1 MADEYEILEFM
12 DIDYAYVLV
21 AKQWLLQLLYRR
33 VRNLDKWLHLSL
45 CPNGCKG
52 FSDQKK
58 KKNLILTIFVY
69 VVVSIG
75 TCIDQESTYIKFS
88 MHVSFD

>member
-52 FSDQKK
+52 FSDKK
-58 KKNLILTIFVY
+58 KKKTWF
-69 VVVSIG
+69 
-75 TCIDQESTYIKFS
+75 
-88 MHVSFD
+88 

>member
-1 MADEYEILEFM
+1 MADEYEIFEFM

-33 VRNLDKWLHLSL
+33 VRNLDKWLHLSS

-52 FSDQKK
+52 FSDKK
-58 KKNLILTIFVY
+58 KKKTWF
-69 VVVSIG
+69 
-75 TCIDQESTYIKFS
+75 
-88 MHVSFD
+88 

>member
-1 MADEYEILEFM
+1 M

-33 VRNLDKWLHLSL
+33 VRNLDIWLHLSP

-52 FSDQKK
+52 SSDKK
-58 KKNLILTIFVY
+58 KKENLILTIFVY

-75 TCIDQESTYIKFS
+75 TCIDFS
-88 MHVSFD
+88 MHVPID

>member
-33 VRNLDKWLHLSL
+33 VRNLDKWLHLSP

-52 FSDQKK
+52 FSDKK
-58 KKNLILTIFVY
+58 KKKLILTIFVY

-75 TCIDQESTYIKFS
+75 TCIELESTYIKFS
-88 MHVSFD
+88 MHVPID

>member
-33 VRNLDKWLHLSL
+33 VRNLDKWLHLSP

-58 KKNLILTIFVY
+58 KKKPDFNHL
-69 VVVSIG
+69 
-75 TCIDQESTYIKFS
+75 CICCGVNRN
-88 MHVSFD
+88 MHWSRINIY

>member
-12 DIDYAYVLV
+12 DVDCAYVVV

-33 VRNLDKWLHLSL
+33 VRSLDKWLYLSH

-52 FSDQKK
+52 FSDKK
-58 KKNLILTIFVY
+58 KPDF
-69 VVVSIG
+69 
-75 TCIDQESTYIKFS
+75 
-88 MHVSFD
+88 